1 MKIKRLE
8 LTAFGKFKNHIV
20 EFDEGLNL
28 IFGENEAGK
37 TTLQN
42 FIKYM
47 LYGVKGSKQLKGYD
61 NPKRYKP
68 WKDSGFSGTMEYAL
82 DNGPVITV
90 NRNFEDNSVRV
101 YDSFFNDIT
110 NTFEMG
116 KNKSVL
122 FAQKHL
128 GINEVCFEKTV
139 FVRQA
144 GALVDVAGL
153 SELKNMLINLAQTG
167 FEDVSFIKAEK
178 ALKEAIKKHTGN
190 ARSSDMSLDRINAR
204 LMELKAAKAGME
216 RERDRLML
224 LDKEL
229 KEQHA
234 HLEMLKSAMNGIYD
248 TRSYLK
254 LRRDLKTAK
263 ARENDLKDILSRIKT
278 LEAEKALLQRNTE
291 GADAGESTYSTL
303 RMLSI
308 DELEELINDCRCYL
322 DYGEEL
328 KIQKERF
335 CKKKGELEEAES
347 SIDRIAA
354 FKHLGSN
361 VDEEMLELNIKVDN
375 IKKQINNIR
384 GESFFESSVKNGLSL
399 YNRKKSLGVYG
410 VAIILCIILAV
421 LFTGGFFINPLLLV
435 GGPVFSAIAI
445 VLYVMKHNHQK
456 VDLPELEKKES
467 NPLEAEM
474 NKLEERIESIL
485 LTVKV
490 ASIEEFFRLHAL
502 YKSSVIYFNDLNND
516 LCMLEGKL
524 ISIEKQQNASWN
536 NIQEKLYRAG
546 IDIAQEYIN
555 TEFFNIVKNVYSKKM
570 SQNSDRQYR
579 ESRKADILLEH
590 EKCIEKAAQITGSTS
605 IMRPDDVYNELN
617 RITQNVSI
625 IEKDCALYEEKGVS
639 ILSSEASL
647 NDLDESL
654 DKSQKTHEQELQETL
669 LRIKEIETI
678 LKNSLKDEELQRTVE
693 EINEL
698 ETRKD
703 DLESL
708 LYSLKT
714 AHETLNEASVEI
726 HRDFVPALNDKT
738 GYILRKMTGNK
749 YEKLKLDDNLVIR
762 LVEPQTGAV
771 ISLDML
777 SYGTVEQVYLAL
789 RIAASE
795 LLMGETL
802 PLMLDEVFSFYDDKR
817 IAGTLEMLKGISAGR
832 QIILF
837 TCKEWE
843 MDKICQMCQSGI
855 NVIKL

>member
-28 IFGENEAGK
+28 VFGENEAGK

-47 LYGVKGSKQLKGYD
+47 LYGVKASKQLKGHD

-68 WKDSGFSGTMEYAL
+68 WQDSGFCGTMEYVL
-82 DNGPVITV
+82 DNGLAITV

-110 NTFEMG
+110 NTFDVE

-128 GINEVCFEKTV
+128 GINELCFEKTV
-139 FVRQA
+139 FVRQT

-167 FEDVSFIKAEK
+167 FEDISYIKAEK
-178 ALKEAIKKHTGN
+178 ALREAIKKYTGN
-190 ARSSDMSLDRINAR
+190 IRSSDMSLDRINAR
-204 LMELKAAKAGME
+204 LMELKAAQAGME
-216 RERDRLML
+216 RERERLIL

-234 HLEMLKSAMNGIYD
+234 HLERLKCTMKGIYD
-248 TRSYLK
+248 ERSYLK
-254 LRRDLKTAK
+254 LRRNLKIAK
-263 ARENDLKDILSRIKT
+263 ARENDLKDILNRIKT
-278 LEAEKALLQRNTE
+278 LEDEKALLQQNTG
-291 GADAGESTYSTL
+291 GADAGENKYSTL
-303 RMLSI
+303 EMIST

-322 DYGEEL
+322 DYDEEL

-335 CKKKGELEEAES
+335 WKKKGELEEAES
-347 SIDRIAA
+347 SMDKIAA
-354 FKHLGSN
+354 FKHLGSS

-384 GESFFESSVKNGLSL
+384 GEAFSKSSVKNDLSL
-399 YNRKKSLGVYG
+399 LNRKKSLDVYG
-410 VAIILCIILAV
+410 VAVILCIILAV

-435 GGPVFSAIAI
+435 GGAVFSAIAM
-445 VLYVMKHNHQK
+445 VLYIKRSGHQK
-456 VDLPELEKKES
+456 VDLTELEKKEY
-467 NPLEAEM
+467 NPLEAEV
-474 NKLEERIESIL
+474 KKIEETIESIL
-485 LTVKV
+485 LKVKA

-502 YKSSVIYFNDLNND
+502 YKSNVSYFNDLNND
-516 LCMLEGKL
+516 LCILEDKL
-524 ISIEKQQNASWN
+524 TSIEKRQNASWN
-536 NIQEKLYRAG
+536 NIQEKLYQAG
-546 IDIAQEYIN
+546 IDTVQEYIN
-555 TEFFNIVKNVYSKKM
+555 TEFFNIVKNVYNKKM
-570 SQNSDRQYR
+570 SRDSDSQFR
-579 ESRKADILLEH
+579 ESRKADILLEY
-590 EKCIEKAAQITGSTS
+590 EKCLEKAAQISGSTS
-605 IMRPDDVYNELN
+605 IRRADDVYNELFKM
-617 RITQNVSI
+617 TQNVTI
-625 IEKDCALYEEKGVS
+625 IEEDCAAYEEKGVY
-639 ILSSEASL
+639 ILSGETSLSEL
-647 NDLDESL
+647 EESL
-654 DKSQKTHEQELQETL
+654 DKSQKEHEKELQEAL
-669 LRIKEIETI
+669 LGIKEIETI
-678 LKNSLKDEELQRTVE
+678 LNNSLKDEELQRTVE

-698 ETRKD
+698 EARKD
-703 DLESL
+703 ELESL

-714 AHETLNEASVEI
+714 AFETLNEASVEI

-738 GYILRKMTGNK
+738 GYILRKMTRNK

-771 ISLDML
+771 ISADML
-777 SYGTVEQVYLAL
+777 SCGTVEQVYLAL

-802 PLMLDEVFSFYDDKR
+802 PLLLDEIFSFYDDKR
-817 IAGTLEMLKGISAGR
+817 IVGTLEMLKGISAGR

-843 MDKICQMCQSGI
+843 LDQICQMYRSGI